1 MANRKRRIA
10 KSRKVITKEQ
20 QSAKLYKETLKLVQ
34 KSNARLDSL
43 QRHYKLGTWSSKKLM
58 NRLDTNILKAWSIKG
73 KIKLNNNLT
82 NTQLKAI
89 QKATKQFLESK
100 TSTNKGIKSVKE
112 STKESLKNSLSLDNE
127 LDDEDVEEMYNMLS
141 NNDFDYFNEK
151 VGASTMWVII
161 DDAIEQNDSEEG
173 FLERIE
179 RYAMTLNDLDVKE
192 KARRLYEKY
201 VV

>member
-20 QSAKLYKETLKLVQ
+20 QSAKLYKETIKLVQ